1 MLESA
6 PAEVNSERL
15 LLRWPQHCDAAA
27 IQRQANNPRVALMT
41 ANIPFPYK
49 LSDATDWLA
58 RLAGLR
64 TTSTTLA
71 YAVLTQSNTQLIG
84 ISSLM
89 QIADGEAELGYWIG
103 EEFWGQGYCS
113 EAGRAILDVAFSVLN
128 LRGVRAHHIAENPAS
143 GRVLEKIGF
152 GSLDTEE
159 RLFRGQ
165 RVPCRTYYLAR
176 TNQPTDV

>member
-1 MLESA
+1 MLENA
-6 PAEVNSERL
+6 PAEVKSKRL

-41 ANIPFPYK
+41 ANIPLPYT
-49 LSDATDWLA
+49 LSDATDWLG

-64 TTSTTLA
+64 TSGTTLA
-71 YAVLTQSNTQLIG
+71 YAVLTQSKKQLIG
-84 ISSLM
+84 VIALM
-89 QIADGEAELGYWIG
+89 RIADGEAELGYWIG

-113 EAGRAILDVAFSVLN
+113 EAGRAILDVGFTMLN
-128 LRGVRAHHIAENPAS
+128 LRGVRAHHIAKNPAS

-165 RVPCRTYYLAR
+165 RLPCRTYYLAR
-176 TNQPTDV
+176 TNQPTDL